1 MSYNTLWHVP
11 HHLWLLI
18 DHLLPP
24 DKPKGRP
31 GRPALPN
38 RQVLNGILY
47 VLRTGCQW
55 KSLHKEWYGASSSL
69 HARFQAWQQA
79 GIWAK
84 LFQLML
90 RHYDKCKRIQW
101 RWQALDSKS
110 VAAPLGGEKTGK
122 NPTDRGKLGSKCHLL
137 VDARGAPLA
146 VVVSSANAHDKT
158 CALATLNAIMTP
170 RPKTTYWVQ
179 HFCGDKAYDADDLR
193 RALYQ
198 RHYRV
203 HIRPRGVEVKDVPA
217 DKRYPARRWVVERT
231 LSWQNDFRA
240 LRTRWAKKAD
250 NWLALI
256 HFACALVLGR
266 MAAA

>member
-1 MSYNTLWHVP
+1 MSYNTLWRVP
-11 HHLWLLI
+11 NKLWMRI
-18 DHLLPP
+18 EPLLPSE
-24 DKPKGRP
+24 KPKGTP

-55 KSLHKEWYGASSSL
+55 KSLPKEWFGASSSL
-69 HARFQAWQQA
+69 HERFQVWERA

-84 LFQLML
+84 LFQVLL
-90 RHYDKCKRIQW
+90 RHYDQVKHIQW

-122 NPTDRGKLGSKCHLL
+122 NPTDRGKLGSKRHVLT
-137 VDARGAPLA
+137 DARGAPLA
-146 VVVSSANAHDKT
+146 VTVSSASAHDKT
-158 CALATLNAIMTP
+158 CALATLDAISVK
-170 RPKTTYWVQ
+170 RPVQ
-179 HFCGDKAYDADDLR
+179 AYRVHHFCGDKAYDADDLR
-193 RALYQ
+193 QALQ
-198 RHYRV
+198 ERHYQV
-203 HIRPRGVEVKDVPA
+203 HIRHRWTEVADVPA
-217 DKRYPARRWVVERT
+217 PKRHPARRWVVERT

-256 HFACALVLGR
+256 HFTCALVLWR
-266 MAAA
+266 MTCA